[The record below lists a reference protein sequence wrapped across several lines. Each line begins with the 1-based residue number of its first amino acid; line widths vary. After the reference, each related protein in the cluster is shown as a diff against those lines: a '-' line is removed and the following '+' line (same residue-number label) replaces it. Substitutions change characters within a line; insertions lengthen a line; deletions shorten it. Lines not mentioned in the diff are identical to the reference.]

1 MNHPLP
7 THRAASTLLAL
18 LVAGLAALAR
28 AGEPVALTGNMVYPV
43 EYVAETAR
51 LFERVELPL
60 LHPPPADARLAL
72 RYCSGGQARLLAP
85 EIDGHRLRAWVYVPP
100 HSKLCAEVV
109 ALSPT
114 AAATDPERDGLVR
127 VDRERDRQ
135 ELDRIRALDGSPPV
149 KSEFPA
155 WLSYLLVLIGFA
167 GLVLAIAYALF
178 HLVQRLREL
187 SGRVQ
192 ELQQELAQSRTDGF
206 ELSGRVQQLQQ
217 DLAQQRTIGFVLRGL
232 RVETAPGGKSK
243 REHRVVVTDG
253 HAEQSGTLTERHATI
268 LNDILDHH
276 PLPLSRLS
284 SNPNSDEIHPTEV
297 KRLREELAMPLGALL
312 ALQLIQNKKDHLL
325 FNPHLYCPP
334 AAGRP
339 PEG

>member
-1 MNHPLP
+1 MNYPLP

-28 AGEPVALTGNMVYPV
+28 AGEPVALTGNVVYRV
-43 EYVAETAR
+43 EYDAKTAR
-51 LFERVELPL
+51 LFEPVELPL
-60 LHPPPADARLAL
+60 TASPPEGARLAL

-100 HSKLCAEVV
+100 YSKLCAEVV

-127 VDRERDRQ
+127 VDRERDQQ

-155 WLSYLLVLIGFA
+155 WLSYLLVLVGFA
-167 GLVLAIAYALF
+167 GLGLAIAYALF

-192 ELQQELAQSRTDGF
+192 QLQQDLAQSRTDGF
-206 ELSGRVQQLQQ
+206 ELSDRVQQLQQ
-217 DLAQQRTIGFVLRGL
+217 ELAQQRAIGFFLKEF
-232 RVETAPGGKSK
+232 RVPPTPISGEEDEITIYAS
-243 REHRVVVTDG
+243 DG
-253 HAEQSGTLTERHATI
+253 YQEQSATTTHRRANI
-268 LNDILDHH
+268 LRDLLRQH
-276 PLPLSRLS
+276 PVPVSRFS
-284 SNPNSDEIHPTEV
+284 PNNKELISPTELT
-297 KRLREELAMPLGALL
+297 RLRQDLAPLLGKLL
-312 ALQLIQNKKDHLL
+312 ALQLVQNKKDHVLL
-325 FNPHLYCPP
+325 NPHLYCPP
-334 AAGRP
+334 AAGQP